1 MQAEFQIPSP
11 LVPIRPV
18 KFVRLCKQHGEDVW
32 AVADVSIDTLLHGN
46 VHVSCRRLPSGCI
59 VRDMANGCSKVVDL
73 IDFCLFIV
81 VRVIGLQLFR
91 SEFFNL
97 ISMILGVGN

>member
-18 KFVRLCKQHGEDVW
+18 KFVRFCKQHGKDAW
-32 AVADVSIDTLLHGN
+32 AVADVSVDTLLHGITGN

-59 VRDMANGCSKVVDL
+59 VQDLANGYSKVVDFM
-73 IDFCLFIV
+73 DFC
-81 VRVIGLQLFR
+81 
-91 SEFFNL
+91 S
-97 ISMILGVGN
+97 